1 MIVEPEP
8 NPAILVALADKV
20 HNAETT
26 ANMVSLRG
34 MTAEQVFADPK
45 FNAKVDEQKWWYT
58 SLVTEF
64 QKSKVAT
71 ELVRRLERAVNLI
84 FNSSKNGD

>member
-1 MIVEPEP
+1 MIAEPEP

-26 ANMVSLRG
+26 ANMVTLQE
-34 MTAEQVFADPK
+34 MTAEQVFANPK

-58 SLVTEF
+58 SLVNEF
-64 QKSKVAT
+64 QKSNVAP
-71 ELVRRLERAVNLI
+71 ELVRRLERAVNAI
-84 FNSSKNGD
+84 FSFS

>member
-1 MIVEPEP
+1 MIAESEP
-8 NPAILVALADKV
+8 NPAVLVALADKV

-26 ANMVSLRG
+26 ANMVALRR

-64 QKSKVAT
+64 QKSKVAP
-71 ELVRRLERAVNLI
+71 ELIQRLDRAVSTI
-84 FNSSKNGD
+84 FCVS

>member
-1 MIVEPEP
+1 
-8 NPAILVALADKV
+8 
-20 HNAETT
+20 
-26 ANMVSLRG
+26 

-64 QKSKVAT
+64 QKSKVAP
-71 ELVRRLERAVNLI
+71 ELVRRLGRAVNTI
-84 FNSSKNGD
+84 FS

>member
-1 MIVEPEP
+1 MIAEPES

-26 ANMVSLRG
+26 ADTVLHKGR
-34 MTAEQVFADPK
+34 TAEQIFDNEC

-64 QKSKVAT
+64 RKSRVAPG
-71 ELVRRLERAVNLI
+71 LVDRLDRAVKAI
-84 FNSSKNGD
+84 FN